1 MESSSISS
9 AWRGAPEST
18 VLTGGIAGTEAL
30 VHRDHCFVLMTDVGR
45 GWPWQGERQCRGPG
59 AGKGFGAAM
68 SWCLFGRLDVESLKR
83 ELQVLSEQYS
93 QKCLEIGELTQKA
106 EEREQILERC
116 QQEGKD
122 LLRKNQAREGLSCQQ
137 RLWSTGACSSLTQ
150 HSPSVKT
157 PLFVHISS
165 LLRFYHQKAND

>member
-1 MESSSISS
+1 MCRS
-9 AWRGAPEST
+9 
-18 VLTGGIAGTEAL
+18 VGTDAQI
-30 VHRDHCFVLMTDVGR
+30 HREHCLVLMTDVGR
-45 GWPWQGERQCRGPG
+45 GWPWQGGRQCQGPG

-122 LLRKNQAREGLSCQQ
+122 LLQKNQAREGLSCQQ
-137 RLWSTGACSSLTQ
+137 RGALEMFLLHTAQ
-150 HSPSVKT
+150 
-157 PLFVHISS
+157 PLC
-165 LLRFYHQKAND
+165 